1 MEPHDITLPCGNGL
15 VSLRV
20 GAVILRNGLFLLAGN
35 NFNDY
40 LYSVGGR
47 IRFGETAE
55 QAIIREVEE
64 ETGVKLEID
73 RLGFVHENYFMG
85 DVPGTFGK
93 PVYEICFYFY
103 MKVPESFEPVCRS
116 VSGFGSKEFLV
127 WAAPDEPK
135 TIYPEFFRTELQHPE
150 QAPKHIVTDDR
161 GPNIPH

>member
-1 MEPHDITLPCGNGL
+1 MGPHDITLPCGNGL

-103 MKVPESFEPVCRS
+103 MKVPEDFSLKREAFQE
-116 VSGFGSKEFLV
+116 GSNTEYLEWVPF
-127 WAAPDEPK
+127 DTEK
-135 TIYPEFFRTELQHPE
+135 TIYPEFFKTELKNPSRE
-150 QAPKHIVTDDR
+150 TKHIVADER
-161 GPNIPH
+161 ISK